1 MSFMVQFSLMI
12 GLILFVIWTVIMA
25 IYVLAVLKNNV
36 VALVAF
42 VLGSCGYTFF
52 VVLGMAFLK
61 LWSLQ
66 EKQELPWSLKLLF
79 SAAFL
84 LVAAIGALIIAV
96 TDGDVWGHV
105 ICGTSVYLLV
115 MLYFPTRRLFI
126 SIGYV
131 VVLLGYAIFAII
143 FDHDQP
149 RFGLQGLSMI
159 LIIIFLFF
167 ALNFVRKYLENK
179 ELMS

>member
-1 MSFMVQFSLMI
+1 MVQFSLMI

-115 MLYFPTRRLFI
+115 MLYFPSRRLYI

-143 FDHDQP
+143 FYHDEP
-149 RFGLQGLSMI
+149 RFVLQGLSMI